1 MSENDWTSNNP
12 TQSQPGDSLS
22 GKAQEAKD
30 KVSGMVRGAI
40 NTMDAGRSGAARGL
54 DAVASGLQEHA
65 DVLPGGKSV
74 REFAS
79 AAADQV
85 TQTADYVRGTD
96 LRAMMSDVEGVVKK
110 NPGPALLMAVGLG
123 FIVGRALRS

>member
-1 MSENDWTSNNP
+1 MSENEWTGNNP
-12 TQSQPGDSLS
+12 TLSQAGDRLS
-22 GKAQEAKD
+22 EKASEAKD

-40 NTMDAGRSGAARGL
+40 SSMDAGRSGAAKGL

-74 REFAS
+74 RDFAN
-79 AAADQV
+79 ATADHV
-85 TQTADYVRGTD
+85 AQTADYVRGTD